1 MLAVT
6 DANVVLGRI
15 IPSQFPH
22 IFGPMENEPL
32 DVEGARKAFEALGR
46 LPEAGGRS
54 AEELAF
60 GFLQVANEAMCRPI
74 RNLTQMKG
82 FDITNHV
89 LACFGGAGP
98 QHACSIAKAL
108 GMSEVYVH
116 RYSGVLS
123 AYGLSLA
130 DAVHE
135 EHVPTAEVYNGGVS
149 DLGSERLTMLRER
162 AIKALVLQG
171 YSKESVLIE
180 VFLNMRYD
188 GTDTAIMI
196 KESENMSYCEAFEAI
211 YRREFG
217 FTLKGRDICVDDYR
231 VRAVVA
237 GKVLATEPPSTFSG
251 VPTASLG
258 TTRAYFE
265 NGWEE
270 VPGEFVVNYASH
282 IVSPERESYKP
293 ISVRSIQD
301 RRLEA
306 RP

>member
-1 MLAVT
+1 MRRVGTLGPVCYRKNGVLAVT

-32 DVEGARKAFEALGR
+32 DVEGARKAFEDLGR
-46 LPEAGGRS
+46 LPEADGRS

-98 QHACSIAKAL
+98 QHACSIAKSL

-135 EHVPTAEVYNGGVS
+135 EQVPTAEVYDGGVS
-149 DLGSERLTMLRER
+149 DVGKEQLRMLGER
-162 AIKALVLQG
+162 AKGVLILQG
-171 YSKESVLIE
+171 YSKENISVE
-180 VFLNMRYD
+180 EFLNMRYE

-196 KESENMSYCEAFEAI
+196 KQSENMSYCEAFEAV

-217 FTLKGRDICVDDYR
+217 FTLKGRDICIDDYR

-237 GKVLATEPPSTFSG
+237 GRMLDPEPPSESIG
-251 VPTASLG
+251 IPSASLG

-265 NGWEE
+265 SGWED
-270 VPGEFVVNYASH
+270 VAGERDVR
-282 IVSPERESYKP
+282 IVTC
-293 ISVRSIQD
+293 ID
-301 RRLEA
+301 
-306 RP
+306 